1 MDVRKRARWN
11 WIVGALIVAA
21 AMIAG
26 AFITRGAHEAR
37 TSAITFQAQAFGVAA
52 SIDLVL

>member
-1 MDVRKRARWN
+1 MSTKHARAS
-11 WIVGALIVAA
+11 WIIGGLIIAA

-26 AFITRGAHEAR
+26 AFITRGAEAHPIP
-37 TSAITFQAQAFGVAA
+37 AVTFHAQAFGVTA